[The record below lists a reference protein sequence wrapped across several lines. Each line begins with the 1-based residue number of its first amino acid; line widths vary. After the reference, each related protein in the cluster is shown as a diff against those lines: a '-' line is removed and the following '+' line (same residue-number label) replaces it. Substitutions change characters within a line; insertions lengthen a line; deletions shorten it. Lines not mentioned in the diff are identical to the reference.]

1 MSEFDKILGYENTKL
16 ELERLSD
23 ILKNPSKYKKL
34 GVSIPSGIMLAGDP
48 GLGKTLMAKCLI
60 AEAGCKAYTL
70 RKDKPNGSFVDEI
83 RKTFDEAKST
93 TPSIVFL
100 DDMDKFANEDDY
112 HRNAEEYVTIQS
124 CIDDCKGLGVFVI
137 ATVNEKHQLPDS
149 LCRRGRFDR
158 IIDIDVPE
166 DEDSSKIIEFYLSNK
181 KIEKKVDLEEISRIM
196 AGNSCADIESMINEA
211 GIYAGF
217 ENRKAIG
224 RNDLIDAVL
233 KHVYD
238 SGECQ
243 VNEGDEADIGVLIHE
258 AGHAVVSEV
267 LDPGSVTMISAAK
280 IAGNIGGFVKTKHI
294 PARKRTVRTSEI
306 SIMRALGGKAATEV
320 VLNVADFGCNSDMHK
335 AYDNIYEIIDN
346 VCAYGFESFERM
358 DGSNFL
364 SENKDRRAVSELDNY
379 YREVKNILISNK
391 PFLDAIVDALKEKR
405 VLTYK
410 DIEKIKTMVSIVA

>member
-60 AEAGCKAYTL
+60 AEAGCKAFTL
-70 RKDKPNGSFVDEI
+70 RKDRPNGSFVDEI
-83 RKTFDEAKST
+83 RKTFDEAKT
-93 TPSIVFL
+93 VTPSIVFL

-224 RNDLIDAVL
+224 RIDAVL

-267 LDPGSVTMISAAK
+267 LDPGSVIMISAAK

-294 PARKRTVRTSEI
+294 PARKRTVKTSEI
-306 SIMRALGGKAATEV
+306 GIMRALGGKAAT
-320 VLNVADFGCNSDMHK
+320 
-335 AYDNIYEIIDN
+335 AY
-346 VCAYGFESFERM
+346 
-358 DGSNFL
+358 
-364 SENKDRRAVSELDNY
+364 DNY
-379 YREVKNILISNK
+379 YRKVKNILISNRH
-391 PFLDAIVDALKEKR
+391 FLDAIVDALKEKR

-410 DIEKIKTMVSIVA
+410 DIEKVKTMVSIVA